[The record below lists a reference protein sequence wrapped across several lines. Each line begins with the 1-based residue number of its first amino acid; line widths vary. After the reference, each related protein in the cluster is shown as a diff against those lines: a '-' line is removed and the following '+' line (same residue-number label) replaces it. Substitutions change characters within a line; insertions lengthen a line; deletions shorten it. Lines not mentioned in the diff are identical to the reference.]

1 MPLGMASCPL
11 DFPRPGFLPAGF
23 SAAWRLVRWIFRG
36 MASFPLDFSRLRFSL
51 GSSPRRRPRG
61 YERGLARGARRCR
74 LPRRFAKIT
83 TMHACQQRQR
93 ISGLSNRV
101 RNPHAVTAFFGCA
114 FDRFLGVLRAGG
126 TLFFLKR
133 ELAHR
138 VFVVAPPFRRSAR
151 AFIRSRR
158 WTCTRSWGASSC
170 GCRSTRCWLCA
181 RASIDGAVGS
191 ARFARRCTVE
201 GDASDSGPRAWP
213 AVGGKG
219 GGSGGVNAK

>member
-51 GSSPRRRPRG
+51 DSSPRRRPRG

-83 TMHACQQRQR
+83 TINESQDYQTESRSEIPMQSQ
-93 ISGLSNRV
+93 
-101 RNPHAVTAFFGCA
+101 
-114 FDRFLGVLRAGG
+114 RFLGARSSVFWASCARAEHY
-126 TLFFLKR
+126 FLKR

-151 AFIRSRR
+151 AFMSSRR
-158 WTCTRSWGASSC
+158 WTCTRSWGASS
-170 GCRSTRCWLCA
+170 R
-181 RASIDGAVGS
+181 
-191 ARFARRCTVE
+191 
-201 GDASDSGPRAWP
+201 
-213 AVGGKG
+213 
-219 GGSGGVNAK
+219 

>member
-101 RNPHAVTAFFGCA
+101 RNPHAVTAF
-114 FDRFLGVLRAGG
+114 LGVRSIVFWASCARAEHY
-126 TLFFLKR
+126 FLKR

-138 VFVVAPPFRRSAR
+138 VFVVAPPLRRSAR
-151 AFIRSRR
+151 ASIRSRR

-191 ARFARRCTVE
+191 ARFARRCIVE

-213 AVGGKG
+213 TVGGKG
-219 GGSGGVNAK
+219 GWERGY